1 MKQIPPYEIKPLVK
15 CELWSRMFLWNK
27 SAKGKNPNHMNKI
40 KKKQDAEGYVSTKK
54 LEYLGTFIRNFRVC
68 ALFRIFGP
76 RRSLRWQ
83 HSSRKLYR
91 RCRGLHRQTHPQRK
105 SHLLKSNS
113 KRSLSYRP
121 LWPGGHFGYGF
132 HTMEA
137 AISLTILKHL
147 IIKRIF
153 REPHND
159 LPSIFGISSRAD
171 HRFIFWRQ
179 AEDCEVVDLELRH
192 RSYRDRT
199 MWGIKKWRTRPT
211 K

>member
-1 MKQIPPYEIKPLVK
+1 MLKDTL
-15 CELWSRMFLWNK
+15 L
-27 SAKGKNPNHMNKI
+27 G
-40 KKKQDAEGYVSTKK
+40 KK
-54 LEYLGTFIRNFRVC
+54 LKEIGTFIRNCRVC
-68 ALFRIFGP
+68 TLFRIFGP

-83 HSSRKLYR
+83 HSCRKLYR
-91 RCRGLHRQTHPQRK
+91 RCRWLHRQTHPQRK

-113 KRSLSYRP
+113 ERSLSYRP

-137 AISLTILKHL
+137 AISFIIHKHL
-147 IIKRIF
+147 FIKHIF
-153 REPHND
+153 RKPHND

-171 HRFIFWRQ
+171 NRFIFWRQ

-199 MWGIKKWRTRPT
+199 MWAIKKWRTRPT